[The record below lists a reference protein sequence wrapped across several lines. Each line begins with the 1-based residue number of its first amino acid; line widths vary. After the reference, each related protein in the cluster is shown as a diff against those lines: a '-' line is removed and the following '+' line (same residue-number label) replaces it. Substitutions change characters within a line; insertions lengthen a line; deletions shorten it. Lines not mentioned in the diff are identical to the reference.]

1 MESRRKKQYLVAGM
15 MVFFSGMAC
24 VLPLPT
30 REPGTL
36 PADATAIATDAERVI
51 MPSDASRLTGTEC
64 NEVCE

>member
-1 MESRRKKQYLVAGM
+1 M